1 MVAEPASHSASGSA
15 PIKRQLFN
23 KPIWSKPQALTNSN
37 DLFHRSSQTYVGLAA
52 EAERQRKRKL
62 ARKDRERVRQA
73 AVEERAEKRQR
84 VSESEDD
91 EDDDT
96 STDEGSHKSE
106 CGEGVTGSKHSES
119 RTGLCALSTPKPSCS
134 PTSLLKRY
142 EATIAAT
149 ERKVDSKQKAPASQI
164 IDLEDEDED
173 DTSPVIILRDS
184 VTNRATNAKQPLL
197 PEEENEVVSDDEFP
211 ELARQAR
218 EMARRQRLEK
228 DIVSKTPGPSLTRRD
243 DYQQRSQPTK
253 QPTPTPPPP
262 DPVLDILITSDIPD
276 TEPLIVKRKLSQR
289 LKDVKVAW
297 AERQHFTQDFTDSVF
312 LVWRGKR
319 IFDHTTCRSLGY
331 KAGPNGRIMA
341 SRDSMMDDEGRIHM
355 EVMTRE
361 LFEKYKQAKI
371 TETREEEK
379 ESGQE
384 TAAEEQKQE
393 VQVKIVCKA
402 KGFPDFK
409 LIVKPVGTQVFLG
422 VST

>member
-1 MVAEPASHSASGSA
+1 MATEPSSHGTSGSA
-15 PIKRQLFN
+15 PLKRQLFN

-62 ARKDRERVRQA
+62 ARKGRERERQA

-84 VSESEDD
+84 MSESEDD
-91 EDDDT
+91 GDGDDT
-96 STDEGSHKSE
+96 STDEGSRRSKS
-106 CGEGVTGSKHSES
+106 GEEDTGCRRLES
-119 RTGLCALSTPKPSCS
+119 RTGICAVSTPKPGCS

-142 EATIAAT
+142 GATIAAT
-149 ERKVDSKQKAPASQI
+149 ERKVNLEQKAPTSQI
-164 IDLEDEDED
+164 IDLEDEDD
-173 DTSPVIILRDS
+173 PSPVNIFGDG
-184 VTNRATNAKQPLL
+184 VTNQATNAKQSLL
-197 PEEENEVVSDDEFP
+197 SEEENEVVSDDEFP

-228 DIVSKTPGPSLTRRD
+228 DIVSKIQDPSLTRRD
-243 DYQQRSQPTK
+243 DYQERSQPTK
-253 QPTPTPPPP
+253 QPTPINPPP
-262 DPVLDILITSDIPD
+262 DPVLDLLLTSDIPD

-289 LKDVKVAW
+289 LKDVKMAW
-297 AERQHFTQDFTDSVF
+297 VERQYFKQDFTDSVF

-361 LFEKYKQAKI
+361 LFENYKKSKI
-371 TETREEEK
+371 TDILEEEK

-384 TAAEEQKQE
+384 TAVEEQKQE
-393 VQVKIVCKA
+393 VQIKIVCKA
-402 KGFPDFK
+402 RGFPDFK
-409 LIVKPVGTQVFLG
+409 LIVKPVGTSRLG
-422 VST
+422 FRHD